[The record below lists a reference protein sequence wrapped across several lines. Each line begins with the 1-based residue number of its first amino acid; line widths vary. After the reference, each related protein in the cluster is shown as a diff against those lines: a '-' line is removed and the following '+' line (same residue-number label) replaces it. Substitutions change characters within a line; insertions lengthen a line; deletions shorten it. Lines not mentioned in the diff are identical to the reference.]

1 MSFNLNKT
9 GIIEE
14 ATYESKQEAFEVQE
28 TLLSS

>member
-28 TLLSS
+28 AL